1 MSLLK
6 LPLIILDVV
15 LTRISASP
23 PNPALPIKAHII
35 PDWRERFLKSLAY
48 PSKIFRLL
56 YWTSSLI
63 ETVVILANRKPS
75 SPISALLLRNLLA
88 SPTSISSIRISA
100 PFLLGISLTL
110 VGTIVR
116 MHCYR
121 TLGKLF
127 TFELSIMKDHT
138 LITTGP
144 YAYVRHPSYTGL
156 IVTIVGGYLSHI
168 SEGSWVRESGL
179 LETTV
184 GLGILVVFITIG
196 LAVILSL
203 LLRIPSEDMILRRRF
218 GVEWEEWARR
228 VPYKIVPGI
237 Y

>member
-1 MSLLK
+1 
-6 LPLIILDVV
+6 
-15 LTRISASP
+15 
-23 PNPALPIKAHII
+23 
-35 PDWRERFLKSLAY
+35 
-48 PSKIFRLL
+48 
-56 YWTSSLI
+56 
-63 ETVVILANRKPS
+63 
-75 SPISALLLRNLLA
+75 
-88 SPTSISSIRISA
+88 
-100 PFLLGISLTL
+100 
-110 VGTIVR
+110 